1 MVPHASYFKADG
13 WRNPLAGVESCSD
26 MAVEASPVSCQDAQ
40 LASLLDAKLQVSHL
54 GHPE

>member
-26 MAVEASPVSCQDAQ
+26 MAMEASPDSCQEAQ

-54 GHPE
+54 GNPE